1 MPVASNDLL
10 LDEHSMVKP
19 GRQETPE
26 MPATERALQSIT
38 EIENQLGVIPR
49 LFVETVSQ
57 QPQPFR
63 NELPYQISST
73 GHQLT
78 TPLHRSQTLI
88 DIYRLHHGVLN
99 RKMVLHSLQRLCGHL
114 MPQGR
119 VGG

>member
-1 MPVASNDLL
+1 MPVASDDLL
-10 LDEHSMVKP
+10 LDEDLMMKP
-19 GRQETPE
+19 GGQKPPE
-26 MPATERALQSIT
+26 MPAAERALQPIP
-38 EIENQLGVIPR
+38 EMEKQLGIISR
-49 LFVETVSQ
+49 LLVETVSQ

-99 RKMVLHSLQRLCGHL
+99 RKMVLHSLQRLYGHL

>member
-1 MPVASNDLL
+1 MASNDLL
-10 LDEHSMVKP
+10 LDDHSMMKP
-19 GRQETPE
+19 SREKTPE
-26 MPATERALQSIT
+26 MPATERTFQSIP
-38 EIENQLGVIPR
+38 EIENQLGIIPS

-78 TPLHRSQTLI
+78 IPLHRSQTLI

-99 RKMVLHSLQRLCGHL
+99 RKMVLHSLQRLYGHL